1 MIFQKNSISLHCQTI
16 KNRNKSMKEQFLAV
30 FGSWINQYKADIQ
43 SKVEK
48 FLNENESTPEEL
60 AEVIDVDVE
69 EIYDILEGN
78 GENISV
84 ETFGKLLLASGF
96 ALAIEP
102 IEQTPLGS
110 YDNVNPHVMHEPQ
123 REERRVPRPNP
134 FMQPRGMN
142 FPPRDFDPS
151 RIPPHVREEMD
162 REFERRHPMGGMP
175 PFPPRHEEAPRF
187 TRREEPQSPFET
199 MDDERMKRIIR
210 HELWDSEINLNI
222 ASHRDLVKFLTEKDR
237 RKQEVLRRDKQDKE
251 VEELE
256 RDPQVADFVKRMKK
270 NIKDNPQFR
279 SYMKNFLN
287 NLDEE

>member
-1 MIFQKNSISLHCQTI
+1 
-16 KNRNKSMKEQFLAV
+16 MKEQFLAV

-96 ALAIEP
+96 ALAIDP
-102 IEQTPLGS
+102 IEQTPLGN

-210 HELWDSEINLNI
+210 HELWDSEINLNT